1 MYPTLEWLENGE
13 LRCIPVVDR
22 VFIGRVCSAVPVDKR
37 ILIEQTSVSRDHAVV
52 SRAGTNLSIH
62 DSSRNGTRVNGVRI
76 SPATNHPLGD
86 GDRIGIGTVEIVV
99 RLGVGAQ
106 TTPVNESLD
115 ETTTLT
121 IESVVTHLVADVRGY
136 SAMAQHNPSA
146 DLRTLIT
153 RLFERF
159 SDAVNVHRG
168 VVKDFAGDAIFAFWE
183 HGPGVNADV
192 AISACNAALVQL
204 RELDT
209 LEFAG
214 LIEQPLRVGWGIA
227 TGRVT
232 LSHYGVRQDS
242 MAVIGDATNLAFR
255 LAGLASKTLEAP
267 IVLCE
272 HTAQLVRP
280 KLAVISLG
288 SVETKGRTGRE
299 EVYGLVVNSNLGS
312 GGTPLLPSN

>member
-1 MYPTLEWLENGE
+1 MNPMLEWQENGE

-22 VFIGRVCSAVPVDKR
+22 VFIGRVCSAVPIDKR

-52 SRAGTNLSIH
+52 TRAGANLFIH

-76 SPATNHPLGD
+76 SPATNHLLSD
-86 GDRIGIGTVEIVV
+86 GDRIGIGNVEIVV
-99 RLGVGAQ
+99 LLGVGTQ
-106 TTPVNESLD
+106 TPPANESLD

-146 DLRTLIT
+146 DLRTMIT
-153 RLFERF
+153 RLFEQF
-159 SDAVNVHRG
+159 SGAVNAHRG

-183 HGPGVNADV
+183 HGPSDNAEAAV
-192 AISACNAALVQL
+192 SACNTALVQL
-204 RELDT
+204 RELDA
-209 LEFAG
+209 LEFSG
-214 LIEQPLRVGWGIA
+214 LVEQPLRVGWGIA

-255 LAGLASKTLEAP
+255 LAGLANKTIDVP

-272 HTAQLVRP
+272 HTAELVRP
-280 KLAVISLG
+280 KLAVVSLG
-288 SVETKGRTGRE
+288 PVKTKGRTGRE
-299 EVYGLVVNSNLGS
+299 EVYGLVMNSTLES
-312 GGTPLLPSN
+312 GGTPLLPLD